1 MICAVTLQEYTKNNF
16 ITQWRGFAETRRG
29 RIKDNLLVER
39 MSNLS
44 CWKCRGRARLLNPG
58 TTDTEAR

>member
-1 MICAVTLQEYTKNNF
+1 MICAVTLQEYIKNNF
-16 ITQWRGFAETRRG
+16 ITRWRGFTETLRG
-29 RIKDNLLVER
+29 RIKENLLVQR

-58 TTDTEAR
+58 ITDIEAR